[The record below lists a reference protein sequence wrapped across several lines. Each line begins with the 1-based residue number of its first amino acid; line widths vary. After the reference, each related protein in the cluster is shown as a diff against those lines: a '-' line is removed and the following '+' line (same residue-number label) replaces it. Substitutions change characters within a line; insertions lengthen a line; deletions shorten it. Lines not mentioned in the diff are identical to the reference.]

1 MRQWSKSFVTHER
14 ILYTRLEK
22 MMFFHTRGLKRLK
35 TAGGAGPAYKPLT
48 DAKPRSCLFH
58 LSAKNPKVINEIIK
72 CFQTLSERRA
82 ADRESCFQGLEA
94 SRRSKFWSF
103 RKAEVFH
110 HMAPKSPTHSWF
122 HQCGADDVLQQL
134 HSLNPNQPKIHSKST
149 WSMLVRLANRNFRP
163 NGAISSRMDEK
174 VNINELWHNEQ

>member
-1 MRQWSKSFVTHER
+1 MHER

-48 DAKPRSCLFH
+48 DTKSRSCLFH
-58 LSAKNPKVINEIIK
+58 LSAKNPKVINEIKIK

-94 SRRSKFWSF
+94 SRRNKFGSF

-110 HMAPKSPTHSWF
+110 HMAPKSPTVDFISVELMMS
-122 HQCGADDVLQQL
+122 C
-134 HSLNPNQPKIHSKST
+134 SSST
-149 WSMLVRLANRNFRP
+149 V
-163 NGAISSRMDEK
+163 
-174 VNINELWHNEQ
+174 

>member
-1 MRQWSKSFVTHER
+1 MHER

-22 MMFFHTRGLKRLK
+22 IMFFHTRGLKRLK

-48 DAKPRSCLFH
+48 DTKSRSCLFH
-58 LSAKNPKVINEIIK
+58 LSAKNPKVINEIKIK

-94 SRRSKFWSF
+94 SRRNKFGSF

-110 HMAPKSPTHSWF
+110 HMAPKSPTVDFISVELMMS
-122 HQCGADDVLQQL
+122 C
-134 HSLNPNQPKIHSKST
+134 SSST
-149 WSMLVRLANRNFRP
+149 V
-163 NGAISSRMDEK
+163 
-174 VNINELWHNEQ
+174 